1 MTATVLPERYANG
14 RLKPGHTPNRKGR
27 VKGTPNKVTSDM
39 RTMIEA
45 ALERVGEN
53 VQKRRPAF
61 KDLEPGVA
69 YLADQAEKNPVAF
82 VGLLRSLLPSKVDVD
97 VTLMTRE
104 LVTLLSLRRTQLS
117 EMREAALDAPIDDA
131 EEI

>member
-1 MTATVLPERYANG
+1 
-14 RLKPGHTPNRKGR
+14 
-27 VKGTPNKVTSDM
+27 
-39 RTMIEA
+39 
-45 ALERVGEN
+45 
-53 VQKRRPAF
+53 
-61 KDLEPGVA
+61 
-69 YLADQAEKNPVAF
+69 
-82 VGLLRSLLPSKVDVD
+82 VD